1 MRYYTIFRRNL
12 KILLVIGILSSIVTS
27 FMVFFVIKPK
37 FRGSSTI
44 LPPYTYRVEAESADY
59 LLTPDEIKN
68 IIQDDS
74 FIDALSKRVGV
85 PSKKIKENL
94 IVRTPTKSKVVLL
107 IFEYTSKEKIVSLL
121 KETLSLLKERD
132 GKFDLYKKSI
142 EEQKNLI
149 AFQKNEIISEIER
162 IKEEIKEINKEESK
176 TEYFMEYST
185 LLSSLSSLNETLM
198 EINNRISDL
207 SKASSLTQD
216 FSFFNAPS
224 VLDKPVSPK
233 KALDIGL
240 SFILSILIA
249 FIFIVIHESL
259 KED

>member
-37 FRGSSTI
+37 FRGSATI
-44 LPPYTYRVEAESADY
+44 LPPYTYRVGVESVNY

-68 IIQDDS
+68 VIQDDS
-74 FIDALSKRVGV
+74 FIDALSKRVGI
-85 PSKKIKENL
+85 PSEKIKENL

-149 AFQKNEIISEIER
+149 MFHRNEVISEIEK
-162 IKEEIKEINKEESK
+162 IKREIEKINKGESK
-176 TEYFMEYST
+176 IEYFLEHSI
-185 LLSSLSSLNETLM
+185 LLSSLASLNGTLTR
-198 EINNRISDL
+198 INKEISDL

-216 FSFFNAPS
+216 FSFFNAPA

-233 KALDIGL
+233 KTLDIGL